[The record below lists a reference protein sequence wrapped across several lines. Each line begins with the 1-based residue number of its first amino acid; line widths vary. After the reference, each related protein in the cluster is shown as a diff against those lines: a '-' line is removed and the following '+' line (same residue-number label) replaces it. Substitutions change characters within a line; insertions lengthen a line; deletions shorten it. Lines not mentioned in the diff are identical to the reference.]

1 MRPPTAASP
10 PGPTLW
16 RAEVKPQ
23 AAPQRLA
30 LTAGSMLVNKHAA
43 PRIGVRTGNDPPGI
57 AIQRAA
63 YAFRENECECT
74 VTPFTSR

>member
-1 MRPPTAASP
+1 
-10 PGPTLW
+10 
-16 RAEVKPQ
+16 
-23 AAPQRLA
+23 
-30 LTAGSMLVNKHAA
+30 MLVNKHAA